1 MEQKYYKIHNTDLY
15 IVEDFTGEIDIKE
28 VIEEVEDVVSP
39 GFLEGV
45 ESIIVSR
52 YPEEGRLLEGNT
64 VYIRNDFYC
73 EELLVEELILSIGDF
88 IYSSLVDDKKED
100 ITKYFL
106 FKRAKLFDEYT
117 QKYNKKAS
125 LYEFMGKEEEKQY
138 VDILNNIDFE
148 DMIFLTQKY
157 FGNYESSLSLK
168 NYISN
173 SFHLYV
179 TESLNKKY
187 DKKISKLF
195 DNMREENYEKEYWGR

>member
-15 IVEDFTGEIDIKE
+15 IIEDFIGEIDIQE
-28 VIEEVEDVVSP
+28 VIEDVEETVAP
-39 GFLEGV
+39 HFLEGI
-45 ESIIVSR
+45 ESIIISP
-52 YPEEGRLLEGNT
+52 YPNEGRLLEGNT
-64 VYIRNDFYC
+64 LYIRNDFYC
-73 EELLVEELILSIGDF
+73 EELLVEEVILAVGDF
-88 IYSSLVDDKKED
+88 IYSNLVEEKRDD
-100 ITKYFL
+100 ISKYFL
-106 FKRAKLFDEYT
+106 FKRTKLFDEYSK
-117 QKYNKKAS
+117 KYNKRVS
-125 LYEFMGKEEEKQY
+125 LYEFLGEEEDKVY
-138 VDILNNIDFE
+138 VDNLNNIDFE

-195 DNMREENYEKEYWGR
+195 DNLKEEHYEEKY

>member
-195 DNMREENYEKEYWGR
+195 DNMREENYEKEY

>member
-1 MEQKYYKIHNTDLY
+1 LEQKYYKIHNTDLY
-15 IVEDFTGEIDIKE
+15 IVEDFTGEIDIEE
-28 VIEEVEDVVSP
+28 VIEELRDTVSP
-39 GFLEGV
+39 NFLEGI
-45 ESIIVSR
+45 ESIIVSH
-52 YPEEGRLLEGNT
+52 YPEEGRLLEGST
-64 VYIRNDFYC
+64 IYVRNDFYC
-73 EELLVEELILSIGDF
+73 EELLIEEIILSIGDF
-88 IYSSLVDDKKED
+88 IYSNLIDDKKED

-117 QKYNKKAS
+117 KKYNKKAS

-179 TESLNKKY
+179 TESLNEKY

-195 DNMREENYEKEYWGR
+195 DNLREENYEKEY